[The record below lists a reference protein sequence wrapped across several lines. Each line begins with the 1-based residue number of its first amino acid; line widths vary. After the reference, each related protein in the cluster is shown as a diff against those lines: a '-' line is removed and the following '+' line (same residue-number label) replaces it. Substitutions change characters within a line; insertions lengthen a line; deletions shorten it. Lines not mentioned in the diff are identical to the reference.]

1 MSTIGDMQKYC
12 PVCNQSGTSA
22 DPPSLVEISSL
33 ITSNVPSASA
43 ITDIVK
49 GAVEELKRDITERI
63 DEVKECNDNL
73 EKNMV
78 EKCTFPEVEIN

>member
-1 MSTIGDMQKYC
+1 MQRYC
-12 PVCNQSGTSA
+12 PLCKLSGTSA

-33 ITSNVPSASA
+33 ITSNVPSTSA

-49 GAVEELKRDITERI
+49 GAEEQLKRDITERI
-63 DEVKECNDNL
+63 DEDKECNDNL